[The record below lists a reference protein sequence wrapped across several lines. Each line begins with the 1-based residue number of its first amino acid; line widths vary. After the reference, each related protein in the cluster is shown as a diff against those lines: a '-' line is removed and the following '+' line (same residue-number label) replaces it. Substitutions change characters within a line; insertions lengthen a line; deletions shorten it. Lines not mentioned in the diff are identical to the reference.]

1 MMNLIMSLS
10 HSRSVTCSF
19 IYSWEDNVLVHPH
32 PTPTP
37 TIFFCIHIHI
47 GKGGVVVAS
56 ALVNSFPL
64 SVQVI
69 WSEAVASLIQ
79 WIFSPLN
86 CFDQA
91 SCFPFST
98 TKNCSWE
105 FSFLHSAVT
114 VFVLSYW
121 EYSSLM

>member
-1 MMNLIMSLS
+1 MMNLVMSLC

-37 TIFFCIHIHI
+37 TIFFAFTSILEREELLWPLPL
-47 GKGGVVVAS
+47 S
-56 ALVNSFPL
+56 SFPL

-121 EYSSLM
+121 EYSFFM